1 MEIPNKDDLASVPGK
16 ADLEMD
22 EAGRCQY
29 CSAQCGGTNKCGSA
43 PLKDVD

>member
-1 MEIPNKDDLASVPGK
+1 MKVPNKEDLAEIQGD
-16 ADLEMD
+16 ANLEMN

-43 PLKDVD
+43 PLKDAD